1 MDKFDRIFQLHAIL
15 RSRRTPVSLEVLMA
29 RLECSRA
36 TLYRAVN
43 ALKDQL
49 NAPIVFDA
57 EAGGF
62 LYQRSIQSETYELPG
77 LWFSARELQA
87 LAIMRRLLKDAGG
100 GLLEEHLGT
109 LSRRLD
115 ELTQHQRL
123 NLGEAEARLR
133 FPAIAAR
140 PAGEAFGTVA
150 NATLQRKQLWIEY
163 HARSTNAI
171 SDRTLSPQRIVHYR
185 EGWFLD
191 AWDDDKDALR
201 SFAIDRIRKASV
213 LEKTA
218 YDVPEAEL
226 DEHYASSYGIFGG
239 KADKIAVLVF
249 TAEHARWVADEQWH
263 PQQQGRWLPDG
274 RYELKLPY
282 REPRE
287 LVMDILR
294 HGAGVAVAEPD
305 TLAAAV
311 RAELAKALQAYT

>member
-15 RSRRTPVSLEVLMA
+15 RSRRTPVPLEDLMA

-36 TLYRAVN
+36 TLYRAVT

-49 NAPIVFDA
+49 NAPIVFDTD
-57 EAGGF
+57 AGGF
-62 LYQRSIQSETYELPG
+62 LYQRSDKSETYELPG

-150 NATLQRKQLWIEY
+150 NATLQRKRLWIEY

-171 SDRTLSPQRIVHYR
+171 SDRTVSPQRIVHYR
-185 EGWFLD
+185 EGWYLD

-201 SFAIDRIRKASV
+201 SFSIERIRKAAV
-213 LEKTA
+213 VDEPAL
-218 YDVPEAEL
+218 DVPEAQL
-226 DEHYASSYGIFGG
+226 DEHYASAYGIFGG
-239 KADKIAVLVF
+239 KADKVAVLRF
-249 TAEHARWVADEQWH
+249 TPERARWVADETWH
-263 PQQQGRWLPDG
+263 PQQQARWLEDG
-274 RYELKLPY
+274 RYELRIPY

-287 LVMDILR
+287 LVMDVLR
-294 HGAGVAVAEPD
+294 HGSGVTVVEPD
-305 TLAAAV
+305 ALAAAV
-311 RAELAKALQAYT
+311 RIELAAALQGYQ